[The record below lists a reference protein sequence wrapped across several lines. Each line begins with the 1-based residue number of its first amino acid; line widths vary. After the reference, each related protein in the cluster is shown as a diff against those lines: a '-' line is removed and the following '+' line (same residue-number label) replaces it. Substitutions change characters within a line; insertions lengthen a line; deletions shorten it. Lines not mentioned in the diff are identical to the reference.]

1 MKTFQCYIDYLK
13 VKQISWFFL
22 IHLYTYSGCHMCP
35 TEMAPV
41 WGTSSSPV
49 PVGFWVLCE
58 FRKWKWVGKH
68 NTATWVLK
76 DQAWL
81 KCIKVME
88 YHVQRAGLFFF
99 LHCSIYQWS
108 VSKWCTRL
116 VHCTFQIQM
125 AHTQELN
132 LQCFGICPKG
142 CAIVHNTADYTGLL
156 LQVNA
161 VYGGYKKLCIRMR
174 ANGLQEFWIF
184 SAHYMKGYIMVQIQ

>member
-1 MKTFQCYIDYLK
+1 MPNRNGTGVGNLFITCA
-13 VKQISWFFL
+13 SWFL
-22 IHLYTYSGCHMCP
+22 GVMWIQKVEVGGETQYSYVSVKGPSMIEMHKSDGISCP
-35 TEMAPV
+35 E
-41 WGTSSSPV
+41 SRS
-49 PVGFWVLCE
+49 
-58 FRKWKWVGKH
+58 
-68 NTATWVLK
+68 
-76 DQAWL
+76 
-81 KCIKVME
+81 
-88 YHVQRAGLFFF
+88 FFF
-99 LHCSIYQWS
+99 LYCSIYQWS

-184 SAHYMKGYIMVQIQ
+184 SAHYIKGYIMVQIQ